1 MFTTIDYNYLTC
13 KFVFFEMGFAKKEH
27 QPMDQQVSSDGF
39 LRKSLSNV
47 VQMGLRMPIGF
58 M

>member
-1 MFTTIDYNYLTC
+1 
-13 KFVFFEMGFAKKEH
+13 
-27 QPMDQQVSSDGF
+27 MDQQVSSDGF

-58 M
+58 MWGYIYPHFDGCLWYVTTQ